1 MSLPSLTDTSQ
12 QIRAGTLSP
21 VDVVSECLE
30 KIEAL
35 NPTLNAFITVLAD
48 QALAAARD
56 AEREIQAGRWLGAL
70 HGIPIGIKDFYD
82 TASIKTTAAFKPFAN
97 RVPAQDAAA
106 VAQLK
111 GAGAIIIG
119 KTNMHELGMG
129 TTSLVSAFGPVKNP
143 WNADYIAGGS
153 SGGSA
158 AAVATGMC
166 FATLDTDAVGSCRL
180 PAACCGVVG
189 FKPTHGLV
197 STQGI
202 LEGEKADPAI
212 VALAHA
218 AITTRGVRDTA
229 LVLQAFTKLDV
240 SSPLSG
246 TARPERSEG
255 ERGSGGEVRIGV
267 VTNFTASKPVR
278 SAFEAAVSQ
287 LRGYELKDATAPFDN
302 PGFDIFNIESDR
314 RTIASKLFKDVD
326 VLVLPTTTDTTPT
339 VKDAAGNPLALS
351 AADTMFANYY
361 GLPAVS
367 VPMGQ
372 DSNGMPLG
380 LQIVGR
386 PGEDSTVI
394 VLARQFEE
402 LRGVSPPRPPLLGA
416 RE

>member
-1 MSLPSLTDTSQ
+1 MSL
-12 QIRAGTLSP
+12 
-21 VDVVSECLE
+21 VSECLE

-35 NPTLNAFITVLAD
+35 NPKLNAFITVLPD
-48 QALAAARD
+48 QARAAAR
-56 AEREIQAGRWLGAL
+56 EPKPGPLS
-70 HGIPIGIKDFYD
+70 GIPIGIKDFYD
-82 TASIKTTAAFKPFAN
+82 TAGIRTTAAFKAFAN
-97 RVPAQDAAA
+97 RVPAKDAVA

-111 GAGAIIIG
+111 RAGAILVG

-129 TTSLVSAFGPVKNP
+129 TTSLVSYFGPVKNP
-143 WNADYIAGGS
+143 LNADYIAGGS

-189 FKPTHGLV
+189 FKPTYGLI

-218 AITTRGVRDTA
+218 AITTRSVRDTA
-229 LVLQAFTKLDV
+229 LVLQGWVKLDA
-240 SSPLSG
+240 PN
-246 TARPERSEG
+246 TDKP
-255 ERGSGGEVRIGV
+255 RIGV
-267 VTNFTASKPVR
+267 VTNFKATKPVR
-278 SAFEAAVSQ
+278 SVFETALSR

-302 PGFDIFNIESDR
+302 PGFDIRNIESDR
-314 RTIASKLFKDVD
+314 RTIAGKLFKDVD
-326 VLVLPTTTDTTPT
+326 LLVLPTTTDTTPT
-339 VKDAAGNPLALS
+339 VKAGTGNPLALS
-351 AADTMFANYY
+351 AENTMFANYY
-361 GLPAVS
+361 GLPAIS
-367 VPMGQ
+367 VPMGR

-394 VLARQFEE
+394 ELAR
-402 LRGVSPPRPPLLGA
+402 LM
-416 RE
+416 

>member
-1 MSLPSLTDTSQ
+1 MSS
-12 QIRAGTLSP
+12 
-21 VDVVSECLE
+21 VSECLE

-35 NPTLNAFITVLAD
+35 NPKLNAFITVLAD
-48 QALAAARD
+48 QARAAAR
-56 AEREIQAGRWLGAL
+56 ESKPGPLS
-70 HGIPIGIKDFYD
+70 GIPIGIKDFYD
-82 TASIKTTAAFKPFAN
+82 TAGIRTTAAFKAFAN
-97 RVPAQDAAA
+97 RVPAKDAVA

-111 GAGAIIIG
+111 RAGAILVG

-129 TTSLVSAFGPVKNP
+129 TTSLVSYFGPVKNP
-143 WNADYIAGGS
+143 LNADYIAGGS

-189 FKPTHGLV
+189 FKPTYGLI

-218 AITTRGVRDTA
+218 AITTRSVRDTA
-229 LVLQAFTKLDV
+229 LVLQGWVKLDA
-240 SSPLSG
+240 PN
-246 TARPERSEG
+246 TDKP
-255 ERGSGGEVRIGV
+255 RIGV
-267 VTNFTASKPVR
+267 VTNFKATKPVR
-278 SAFEAAVSQ
+278 SVFETALSR

-302 PGFDIFNIESDR
+302 PGFDIRNIESDR
-314 RTIASKLFKDVD
+314 RTIAGKLFKDVD
-326 VLVLPTTTDTTPT
+326 LLVLPTTTDTTPT
-339 VKDAAGNPLALS
+339 VKAGTGNPLALS
-351 AADTMFANYY
+351 AENTMFANYY
-361 GLPAVS
+361 GLPAIS
-367 VPMGQ
+367 IPMGR

-394 VLARQFEE
+394 ELAR
-402 LRGVSPPRPPLLGA
+402 LM
-416 RE
+416 

>member
-1 MSLPSLTDTSQ
+1 MSL
-12 QIRAGTLSP
+12 
-21 VDVVSECLE
+21 VSECLE

-35 NPTLNAFITVLAD
+35 NPKLNAFITVLPD
-48 QALAAARD
+48 QARAAAR
-56 AEREIQAGRWLGAL
+56 EPKPGPLS
-70 HGIPIGIKDFYD
+70 GIPIGIKDFYD
-82 TASIKTTAAFKPFAN
+82 TAGIRTTAAFKAFAN
-97 RVPAQDAAA
+97 RVPAKDAVA

-111 GAGAIIIG
+111 RAGAILVG

-129 TTSLVSAFGPVKNP
+129 TTSLVSYFGPVKNP
-143 WNADYIAGGS
+143 LNADYIAGGS

-189 FKPTHGLV
+189 FKPTYGLI

-218 AITTRGVRDTA
+218 AITTRRVRDTA
-229 LVLQAFTKLDV
+229 LVLQAFVKLEA
-240 SSPLSG
+240 PKTG
-246 TARPERSEG
+246 KP
-255 ERGSGGEVRIGV
+255 RIGV
-267 VTNFTASKPVR
+267 VTNFKATKPVR
-278 SAFEAAVSQ
+278 SVFETALSR

-302 PGFDIFNIESDR
+302 PGFDIRNIESDR
-314 RTIASKLFKDVD
+314 RTIAGKLFKDVD
-326 VLVLPTTTDTTPT
+326 LLVLPTTTDTTPT
-339 VKDAAGNPLALS
+339 VKAGTGNPLALS
-351 AADTMFANYY
+351 AENTMFANYY
-361 GLPAVS
+361 GLPAIS
-367 VPMGQ
+367 VPMGR

-394 VLARQFEE
+394 ELAR
-402 LRGVSPPRPPLLGA
+402 LM
-416 RE
+416 